1 MNHPIDRRA
10 PASETWL
17 EVVAAVDYLSR
28 GHRPGFSVW
37 DAVEEALRW
46 YTAHLVAGDD
56 DALAAMAAAELPWD
70 DPDPLRTALERL
82 VAHQP
87 PTDDGGGTSAE
98 AIHVALTD
106 WLRAMAHDYN
116 DGHRFALKLIP
127 VPGYPTTQGTV

>member
-1 MNHPIDRRA
+1 MNRLSDRRA

-17 EVVAAVDYLSR
+17 EIVAAVDYLSR
-28 GHRPGFSVW
+28 GHRPDFSVW

-56 DALAAMAAAELPWD
+56 DGLAAMAAAELPWD

-82 VAHQP
+82 VAHHP
-87 PTDDGGGTSAE
+87 PADDGEGSAE
-98 AIHVALTD
+98 AIDAALTD

-116 DGHRFALKLIP
+116 DDHRFALPDRIRAIP
-127 VPGYPTTQGTV
+127 SPVESSP

>member
-1 MNHPIDRRA
+1 MNRPSDRRA

-28 GHRPGFSVW
+28 GHRPGFTVW

-56 DALAAMAAAELPWD
+56 DALAALAAAELPWD

-98 AIHVALTD
+98 AILVALTD

-116 DGHRFALKLIP
+116 DGHRFALKLTP
-127 VPGYPTTQGTV
+127 VPGYPTTRGTV

>member
-1 MNHPIDRRA
+1 MIRPMDRRA
-10 PASETWL
+10 RTSETWI

-56 DALAAMAAAELPWD
+56 DGLAAMAAAELPWG

-82 VAHQP
+82 VAHHP
-87 PTDDGGGTSAE
+87 PADDGEGTSAE
-98 AIHVALTD
+98 AIDAALTD

-116 DGHRFALKLIP
+116 DGRRFALPDRIHAIP
-127 VPGYPTTQGTV
+127 SPVEPSA